1 MYDLLLLSKTFTEC
15 EFITKLNLS
24 NNTLKTIPGTIF
36 SKLQFLISFDASHN
50 AIKTLPRTLPKA
62 SNLKICSF
70 KGNQIK
76 KCPPT
81 LGNAFQIEYLDLS
94 DNVITNLP
102 KNIYNLRNEVNLSG
116 NRIETLPV
124 AKETKKI
131 KLYVSKLNLADNR
144 ICELPESIGEL
155 AQLES
160 LDLSGNRLEE
170 LPHEMMELR
179 YGVGWKIVFYF
190 IFFYSYRFF
199 FKCKILRT
207 FFPTSLHLS
216 FLDISKNKL
225 RLLPEN
231 FGVFAGYSLKTL
243 NLSENVL
250 ETLPPSFSNMISA
263 ESIDLSKNSLK
274 KLPPANT
281 EDPKSRFGRDLKNL
295 DLSKN
300 QLESA
305 EGWFNDKNSFTS
317 LEKLNIST
325 NLLPK
330 LDEKSLGNMI
340 NLRELDIRVAKPR
353 GATFR
358 GAE

>member
-62 SNLKICSF
+62 SNLKRCSF

-190 IFFYSYRFF
+190 IFF
-199 FKCKILRT
+199 ILST
-207 FFPTSLHLS
+207 YF
-216 FLDISKNKL
+216 
-225 RLLPEN
+225 
-231 FGVFAGYSLKTL
+231 
-243 NLSENVL
+243 
-250 ETLPPSFSNMISA
+250 FSNV
-263 ESIDLSKNSLK
+263 
-274 KLPPANT
+274 
-281 EDPKSRFGRDLKNL
+281 RF
-295 DLSKN
+295 
-300 QLESA
+300 
-305 EGWFNDKNSFTS
+305 
-317 LEKLNIST
+317 
-325 NLLPK
+325 
-330 LDEKSLGNMI
+330 
-340 NLRELDIRVAKPR
+340 
-353 GATFR
+353 
-358 GAE
+358 